1 MSPCKKLQYWIFDNP
16 KLDWLKREKVWKF
29 DTIDKIIAIL
39 FLIVFLL
46 AHFFV
51 WIAHLFVL
59 IVIPLWIIGTIRQ
72 IKSVP
77 GDIESKLMSPLIC
90 VGLIFVFF
98 VAMIGI
104 ASILGRML

>member
-1 MSPCKKLQYWIFDNP
+1 MSPCKKLQYWILDNP
-16 KLDWLKREKVWKF
+16 KLDWLKKEKVWKF

-39 FLIVFLL
+39 FLIIFLL
-46 AHFFV
+46 AHFFA

-59 IVIPLWIIGTIRQ
+59 IVVPLWIIGVIRQ

-77 GDIESKLMSPLIC
+77 GNIESKLMSPLMC
-90 VGLIFVFF
+90 AGLIFLFF

-104 ASILGRML
+104 ANILGRIL